1 MMRGLGMDA
10 QENDMSKH
18 IVVAALYHF
27 ADLADFRDM
36 RAPLQAVCDAQGIK
50 GSLLLAA
57 EGINGTVAGSRSGI
71 DALLEYLQADA
82 RLAGL
87 EYKES
92 AAADMPFYRMKV
104 KLKKEIVTLG
114 APEANPNVCVGQY
127 VAAQDWNA
135 LISDPDVLLLDTRN
149 DYEYEVGTFKGAV
162 NPDTHS
168 FREFPDFVEHNINP
182 KDYKK
187 VAMFCTGGIRC
198 EKASSWMLQ
207 HGFDS
212 VYHLKGG
219 ILKYLELVPEQESL
233 WEGDCFVFDE
243 RVSVG
248 HGLKTGD
255 YTLCRGCRF
264 PLTAADRQTAEYEQG
279 VSCPHCRDKLS
290 EEKIARLRERQKQ
303 TELAAARHR
312 EHLGMNLETE
322 RRAKLEEKRKAG
334 LKLPRYLREAA
345 RGAEKTH

>member
-1 MMRGLGMDA
+1 M
-10 QENDMSKH
+10 EKH

-27 ADLADFRDM
+27 ADLADFREM
-36 RAPLQAVCDAQGIK
+36 RGPLQAVCDAQGIK

-57 EGINGTVAGSRSGI
+57 EGINGTVAGTRAGI
-71 DALLEYLQADA
+71 DALLAHLKGDA
-82 RLAGL
+82 RLRDL
-87 EYKES
+87 EHKES
-92 AAADMPFYRMKV
+92 TAEAMPFYRMKV

-114 APEANPNVCVGQY
+114 APEANPNVCVGEY
-127 VAAQDWNA
+127 IDPQDWNA

-168 FREFPDFVEHNINP
+168 FREFPEFVQKNVDPARH
-182 KDYKK
+182 KK

-198 EKASSWMLQ
+198 EKASSYMLQ

-219 ILKYLELVPEQESL
+219 ILKYLELVPEEESL
-233 WEGDCFVFDE
+233 WQGECFVFDE

-255 YTLCRGCRF
+255 YSLCRGCRF
-264 PLTAADRQTAEYEQG
+264 PLTEAERKAPEYEEG
-279 VSCPHCRDKLS
+279 VSCSHCLHRLS
-290 EEKIARLRERQKQ
+290 EEKKARLRERQKQ
-303 TELAAARHR
+303 TELAEARHR
-312 EHLGMNLETE
+312 QHLGMNLAAE
-322 RRAKLEEKRKAG
+322 RRAKLLEKKKAG
-334 LKLPRYLREAA
+334 LKPARYLRSA
-345 RGAEKTH
+345 G

>member
-1 MMRGLGMDA
+1 MK
-10 QENDMSKH
+10 QK
-18 IVVAALYHF
+18 IIVAALYHF
-27 ADLADFRDM
+27 ADLADFCDM

-57 EGINGTVAGSRSGI
+57 EGINGTVAGTRAGI
-71 DALLEYLQADA
+71 DALLAHLKGDA
-82 RLAGL
+82 RLSRL
-87 EYKES
+87 EHKES
-92 AAADMPFYRMKV
+92 LADGMPFYRMKV

-114 APEANPNVCVGQY
+114 APEANPNVCVGEY
-127 VAAQDWNA
+127 IDPADWNA
-135 LISDPDVLLLDTRN
+135 LISDPEVLLLDTRN

-168 FREFPDFVEHNINP
+168 FREFPDFVQKNI
-182 KDYKK
+182 DSSQHKK

-233 WEGDCFVFDE
+233 WEGECFVFDE

-264 PLTAADRQTAEYEQG
+264 PLTAADRQAAEYEEG

-303 TELAAARHR
+303 TVLAEARHR
-312 EHLGMNLETE
+312 EHLGMNLEAE

-345 RGAEKTH
+345 RGAEKHIEP